1 MSGHSND
8 TFHHVRDYPY
18 FEVPGFLTSAHAYAD
33 RASVP
38 WYVEKAIHADHMSL
52 EQVNEAMKGKVLIPQ
67 PFAGDHEHHGFV
79 ITKFMVLQVVAVL
92 IVFAIARGLAR
103 RVSGGRPVSG
113 RWWNFW
119 EMLSIY
125 LRDNVVRPTI
135 GTGHHGHDDH
145 GHDDHGHG
153 DHGHG
158 HAHAAVEQHA
168 HPADKYLPFVWS
180 CFFYVLICNL
190 LGALPWLGSPTGE
203 INVTGVLAVV
213 AFGATIYYGSEQ
225 LGFGGFWKALCP
237 HMDVPGALKPLL
249 IPMIWSIELL
259 GLFIKH
265 GVLAVRLFANIMAG
279 HTVVA
284 VFLGF
289 IAMFGADEFL
299 FYVVTPASIFAQ
311 VGVGLLELFVAFL
324 QAYIFAFLAT
334 LFIGTAVHPH

>member
-1 MSGHSND
+1 MSGHSD
-8 TFHHVRDYPY
+8 TFHHVRDFPY
-18 FEVPGFLTSAHAYAD
+18 FEVPHFINGGEIPL
-33 RASVP
+33 P
-38 WYVEKAIHADHMSL
+38 AIGSFQL
-52 EQVNEAMKGKVLIPQ
+52 
-67 PFAGDHEHHGFV
+67 
-79 ITKFMVLQVVAVL
+79 TKFMVLQLVAVV
-92 IVFAIARGLAR
+92 IVLWIGSGLAK
-103 RVSGGRPVSG
+103 RVRGGRPVSG

-119 EMLSIY
+119 EMLAIY
-125 LRDNVVRPTI
+125 IRDNVVRPTI
-135 GTGHHGHDDH
+135 GEGHHGHDDGH

-153 DHGHG
+153 HGHV
-158 HAHAAVEQHA
+158 AVVEYA
-168 HPADKYLPFVWS
+168 HPADKYLPFIWS

-190 LGALPWLGSPTGE
+190 LGAIPWLGSPTGE
-203 INVTGVLAVV
+203 INVTGVLAVC
-213 AFGATIYYGSEQ
+213 AFGATLYYGSQE

-279 HTVVA
+279 HTVIA

-289 IAMFGADEFL
+289 IAMFTASDFL
-299 FYVVTPASIFAQ
+299 FYIVTPASIFAQ
-311 VGVGLLELFVAFL
+311 VGVGMLELFVAFL